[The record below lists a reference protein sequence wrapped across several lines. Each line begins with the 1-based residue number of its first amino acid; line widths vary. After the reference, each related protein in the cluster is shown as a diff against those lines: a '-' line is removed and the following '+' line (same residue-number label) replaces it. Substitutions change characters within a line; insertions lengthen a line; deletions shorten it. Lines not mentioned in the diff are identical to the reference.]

1 MRGSHPEQA
10 GQTGV
15 QLQPLVDALR
25 EAVLSQGVI
34 NADETL
40 VQMLAPGEKKTHRA
54 YVWAYST
61 TPFSA
66 LRFCMKTFETSPEP
80 LEA

>member
-1 MRGSHPEQA
+1 M
-10 GQTGV
+10 

-34 NADETL
+34 NADETPL
-40 VQMLAPGEKKTHRA
+40 QMLAPGEKKTHRA

-66 LRFCMKTFETSPEP
+66 VSIPAISTSATIGTPTP
-80 LEA
+80 ASSPP